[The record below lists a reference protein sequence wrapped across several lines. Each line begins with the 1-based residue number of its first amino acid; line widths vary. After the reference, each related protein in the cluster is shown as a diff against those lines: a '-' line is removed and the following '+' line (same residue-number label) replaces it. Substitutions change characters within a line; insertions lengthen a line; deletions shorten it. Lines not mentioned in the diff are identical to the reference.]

1 MEYQKAKDV
10 RGTSFGDLMSKK
22 LIEGG
27 GIGGSLGATI
37 SEKTKAKMTGIKQSF
52 DPLNMAKFMTGGSSL
67 GPALL
72 GKIMGRSKKDIKFF
86 AGKTRKG
93 RGGSTLDKLMGENN
107 EISSILYNIED
118 LLKKALNDD
127 ELQKEKENNFAEE
140 NDAERLRRHREL
152 IEAITG
158 KKYSGKASATKMS
171 ALTGETGGLNFGLN
185 FRINPARAAAKASAD
200 AASKGVAATAT
211 KVAGEANKEVIK
223 KSATKQLSKS
233 IGKGALK
240 SIPILGLAV
249 GAGFAIGRLLEG
261 DVVGAG
267 IDAASGVGSALTAIP
282 LTLTNAARDVYKD
295 VYGNY
300 PDPTNSQDQKN
311 LSEIYDIVKEVAS
324 ELLKNS
330 AGPADNDMQYDA
342 LSTAMAGVP
351 MTTESPSVTPKIS
364 PSPSNAAAPMPSP
377 NVGSALQSVQSQNLD
392 MKIPVSN
399 EDPSIAISNTTKVS
413 NTSTKE
419 KKNLPAV
426 RNLEETF
433 QRMILYS
440 TRVV

>member
-10 RGTSFGDLMSKK
+10 RGTSFGDLMAKK

-93 RGGSTLDKLMGENN
+93 RDTASKLSPIEGGGDFA
-107 EISSILYNIED
+107 SILYNIEN
-118 LLKKALNDD
+118 LLKSSLEEDK
-127 ELQKEKENNFAEE
+127 LQREKENNFAEE
-140 NDAERLRRHREL
+140 KELERLRRHKEL
-152 IEAITG
+152 MEAITG
-158 KKYSGKASATKMS
+158 KKYDGKASATKIKRDAEESGGSIIDDIVS
-171 ALTGETGGLNFGLN
+171 AFGLKEVGKLALKGLGSLAT
-185 FRINPARAAAKASAD
+185 FALGPIGAPLLAAA
-200 AASKGVAATAT
+200 
-211 KVAGEANKEVIK
+211 
-223 KSATKQLSKS
+223 
-233 IGKGALK
+233 
-240 SIPILGLAV
+240 AV
-249 GAGFAIGRLLEG
+249 GAFGYFIYKALKAEPSYEAEQEAKGIKQAQEVGGLAGVKDEMDKRKSLPEYDRTMAEINDYEKFYNEGEKLNNAQLSGFAARGPGALEAVE
-261 DVVGAG
+261 DYKVER
-267 IDAASGVGSALTAIP
+267 DKASGKTSPTSQPITTTPAPAPAATTANQEP
-282 LTLTNAARDVYKD
+282 AAVE
-295 VYGNY
+295 
-300 PDPTNSQDQKN
+300 T
-311 LSEIYDIVKEVAS
+311 
-324 ELLKNS
+324 
-330 AGPADNDMQYDA
+330 
-342 LSTAMAGVP
+342 
-351 MTTESPSVTPKIS
+351 
-364 PSPSNAAAPMPSP
+364 P

-413 NTSTKE
+413 NTTTKE

-426 RNLEETF
+426 RNMEETF

>member
-10 RGTSFGDLMSKK
+10 RGTSFGNLMAKK

-37 SEKTKAKMTGIKQSF
+37 SEKTKATMTGIKQSF

-93 RGGSTLDKLMGENN
+93 RDTASKLSPIESGGDFA
-107 EISSILYNIED
+107 SILYNIEN
-118 LLKKALNDD
+118 LLKSSLEEDK
-127 ELQKEKENNFAEE
+127 LQRARENNFAEE
-140 NDAERLRRHREL
+140 KELERLRRHKEL
-152 IEAITG
+152 MEAITG
-158 KKYSGKASATKMS
+158 KKYDGKASATKIKRDAEESGGSIIDDIVS
-171 ALTGETGGLNFGLN
+171 AFGLKEVGKLALKGLGSLAT
-185 FRINPARAAAKASAD
+185 FALGPIGAPLLAAA
-200 AASKGVAATAT
+200 
-211 KVAGEANKEVIK
+211 
-223 KSATKQLSKS
+223 
-233 IGKGALK
+233 
-240 SIPILGLAV
+240 AV
-249 GAGFAIGRLLEG
+249 GAFGYFIYKALKAEPSYEAEQEAKGIKQAQEVGGLAGVKDEMDKRKSLPEYDRTMAEIKDYEKIYNEGEKLSNTQLDGFAKRGPGALEAVEDYKVERDKSSG
-261 DVVGAG
+261 QTSSTSQPITTTPAPAP
-267 IDAASGVGSALTAIP
+267 AATTVNQEP
-282 LTLTNAARDVYKD
+282 AAVD
-295 VYGNY
+295 
-300 PDPTNSQDQKN
+300 
-311 LSEIYDIVKEVAS
+311 
-324 ELLKNS
+324 
-330 AGPADNDMQYDA
+330 
-342 LSTAMAGVP
+342 
-351 MTTESPSVTPKIS
+351 TP
-364 PSPSNAAAPMPSP
+364 NM
-377 NVGSALQSVQSQNLD
+377 GSALQSVQSQNLD

-419 KKNLPAV
+419 KNPLPPV